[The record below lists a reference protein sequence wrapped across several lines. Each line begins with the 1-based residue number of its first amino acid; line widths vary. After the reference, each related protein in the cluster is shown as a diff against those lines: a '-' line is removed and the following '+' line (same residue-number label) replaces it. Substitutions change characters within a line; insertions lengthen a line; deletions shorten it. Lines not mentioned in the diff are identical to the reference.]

1 MERKR
6 IIFKGR
12 RGARAAAL
20 QVLYQMDLLSELGA
34 LKNGKIDSVLELY
47 QSSFMNKG
55 LDIPFMETLVRKVWA
70 NRKEI
75 DEKIDRA
82 AEHWKIERMSPV
94 DRNILRIAVCEMLFL
109 EGIPP
114 VVSINE
120 AVELGKV
127 FGDSE
132 SGAFINGV
140 LDRIYKESSPKNE
153 IPSSA
158 GPSG

>member
-1 MERKR
+1 MEKKK

-20 QVLYQMDLLSELGA
+20 QVLYQLDLLSGSGA
-34 LKNGKIDSVLELY
+34 VKNGNIDAVLDLY
-47 QSSFMNKG
+47 RSSFKNKG
-55 LDIPFMETLVRKVWA
+55 LDFAFMETLVRTTWQHR
-70 NRKEI
+70 NEI
-75 DEKIDRA
+75 DEKIDKA

-94 DRNILRIAVCEMLFL
+94 DRNILRIAVCEMLL
-109 EGIPP
+109 IGGIPP

-127 FGDSE
+127 FGDSD

-140 LDRIYKESSPKNE
+140 LDRIHKEYCSRP
-153 IPSSA
+153 
-158 GPSG
+158 